1 MDFIFSIK
9 NHYFEKG
16 TPWVELDKIKQR
28 SWFLSVDIE
37 DDEAVPCYDTEH
49 ELRISQGIAFK
60 SVKILTRKT
69 QETHPYREVFL
80 DMSYSNS
87 TELRDVTFKDL
98 PGESGIYM
106 LNIWF
111 DYDGEELNFGD
122 DFKKLCEYRHKWDDG
137 WICSKCGVRRADW
150 IESDIKTT
158 TREESY

>member
-37 DDEAVPCYDTEH
+37 DDGAVPCYDTEH
-49 ELRISQGIAFK
+49 ELRISHGIAFK
-60 SVKILTRKT
+60 SVKILTGKT
-69 QETHPYREVFL
+69 QETHPYWEALL

-111 DYDGEELNFGD
+111 DYDGEEINFGD
-122 DFKKLCEYRHKWDDG
+122 NFKKLCEYHHKWDDG
-137 WICSKCGVRRADW
+137 WFCSKCGVRKADW
-150 IESDIKTT
+150 VEADIKTT

>member
-1 MDFIFSIK
+1 MDFIFRIQ

-16 TPWVELDKIKQR
+16 TPWVELDKIRQR

-37 DDEAVPCYDTEH
+37 DDEVLPCYDTEH

-60 SVKILTRKT
+60 SVKILTGKT
-69 QETHPYREVFL
+69 QETYPYWEVFL

-87 TELRDVTFKDL
+87 TELRDVTFKNL

-111 DYDGEELNFGD
+111 DYDAEELKFGD
-122 DFKKLCEYRHKWDDG
+122 NFKKLYEYHHKWDDN
-137 WICSKCGVRRADW
+137 WIYSKCGIHKVDW
-150 IESDIKTT
+150 IKTNIK
-158 TREESY
+158 RRNDHK

>member
-1 MDFIFSIK
+1 MNFIFRIQ

-16 TPWVELDKIKQR
+16 TPWVELDKIRQR

-37 DDEAVPCYDTEH
+37 DDGAVPCYDTEH
-49 ELRISQGIAFK
+49 ELRISHGIAFK
-60 SVKILTRKT
+60 SVKILTGKT
-69 QETHPYREVFL
+69 QETHPYWEVFL

-111 DYDGEELNFGD
+111 DYDGEEINFGD
-122 DFKKLCEYRHKWDDG
+122 NFKKLCEYHHKWDDG
-137 WICSKCGVRRADW
+137 WVCSKCGVRKADW
-150 IESDIKTT
+150 VEADIKTT